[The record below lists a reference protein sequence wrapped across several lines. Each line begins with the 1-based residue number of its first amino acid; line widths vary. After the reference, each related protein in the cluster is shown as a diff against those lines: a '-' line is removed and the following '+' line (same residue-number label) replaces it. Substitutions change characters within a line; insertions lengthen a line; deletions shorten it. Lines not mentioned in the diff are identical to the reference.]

1 MAIKKQ
7 GITTGSGVTKPI
19 LAGKDHTA
27 EGLKPSQ
34 ASTSIAEGSTKPVS
48 IQEALSLLQ
57 TICLDLRAMGSEVSI
72 LAKDKR
78 VYVVIEVPASIGK
91 MGMKDGHITENG
103 LPVSESM
110 IKSIYKVMNTA
121 GLEPLIPK

>member
-1 MAIKKQ
+1 MSSLKVKGNPKMAIKKQ
-7 GITTGSGVTKPI
+7 DTTTGNGVTKPI
-19 LAGKDHTA
+19 LAGKDHTE

-91 MGMKDGHITENG
+91 MGMKEGHITAGG
-103 LPVSESM
+103 LPVSE
-110 IKSIYKVMNTA
+110 A
-121 GLEPLIPK
+121 R